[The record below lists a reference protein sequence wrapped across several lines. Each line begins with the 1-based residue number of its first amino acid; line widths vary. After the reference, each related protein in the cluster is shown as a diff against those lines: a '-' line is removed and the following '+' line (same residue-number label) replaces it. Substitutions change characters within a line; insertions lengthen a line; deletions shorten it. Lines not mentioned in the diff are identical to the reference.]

1 MYDTV
6 DIRVLLK
13 HRIQLL
19 LIRDVALYVLGLLA
33 ADQLYAID
41 DLGGGVVEIIDD
53 HDLVVGFEQGEG
65 SEGADVACA
74 AANLSDRG
82 QRRDQLRVSPGATLH
97 ALRFA
102 IIALTR

>member
-1 MYDTV
+1 VYDTV
-6 DIRVLLK
+6 NVRMLLK
-13 HRIQLL
+13 HLIQLL

-74 AANLSDRG
+74 AAKLSDRG
-82 QRRDQLRVSPGATLH
+82 QGRD
-97 ALRFA
+97 
-102 IIALTR
+102 